1 MTVRVWVGAYTDSS
15 PSGLHLFDFGPD
27 TTMVPVASSDGL
39 VNPSFL
45 TGHPDLGIVY
55 AVTETAPHG
64 GLSAVSISNGR
75 LDVVDSVSSHGGS
88 PCHVTTVADHVLVAN
103 YGSGGVAIYA
113 LRHDG
118 TFGDLVAQHVPEG
131 SGPHPRQDASHVHCV
146 RASPDGRTVY
156 AADLGTD
163 RIMRYRLDGTGDG
176 CSFGFAGET
185 AMAPGS
191 GPRHLALHP
200 DRPVMFAV
208 CELDS
213 TLMVLDVDP
222 ESGELHPRKTVS
234 TLPRDAVGDSLAAA
248 VRVHPDGDRIY
259 VSNRGHDSIATF
271 AFDMSNDRLELL
283 GHVASGGRTPRDLA
297 IDPSG
302 QWLLAANQD
311 SDTVVV
317 FDLDGGDRIP
327 KEVGVAAR
335 VSQPTCIAFIEENE

>member
-15 PSGLHLFDFGPD
+15 PSGLHLFDVGPD
-27 TTMVPVASSDGL
+27 AAMVPVASSDGL

-55 AVTETAPHG
+55 AVTETAPSG
-64 GLSAVSISNGR
+64 GLSAVRISDGR
-75 LDVVDSVSSHGGS
+75 LDVVDAVPSHGGS

-118 TFGDLVAQHVPEG
+118 TFGDLVARHVPEG

-146 RASPDGRTVY
+146 LASPDGCTVY

-163 RIMRYRLDGTGDG
+163 RIMRYRLERTGDG
-176 CSFGFAGET
+176 CSFEFAGET
-185 AMAPGS
+185 EMAPGS

-200 DRPVMFAV
+200 DSPVMFAV

-213 TLMVLDVDP
+213 TLVVLDIDP
-222 ESGELHPRKTVS
+222 ESGELHPRTTVS
-234 TLPRDAVGDSLAAA
+234 TLPPGAGGESLAAA
-248 VRVHPDGDRIY
+248 VRVHPTGDRIF

-271 AFDMSNDRLELL
+271 GFEASNHRVEPL
-283 GHVASGGRTPRDLA
+283 GHVSSGGRTPRDLA

-302 QWLLAANQD
+302 RWLLAANQD
-311 SDTVVV
+311 SDSVVV